1 MPFRPYD
8 QNQSFLFPPH
18 LNDWVTDDHP
28 ARVCSELVDK
38 LRIAGFKNAAV
49 EGRPR
54 YDTRMMLKVLLW
66 AYANGIRASRK
77 IEDRLRSDVVFMWLS
92 GRQTPDFRTVCDF
105 RQCNEAAIDRL
116 FAEVI
121 VLAKALGLVR
131 LGILAL
137 DGTKVRAN
145 AGVGSFKT
153 VKGWRKALVEA
164 RQKVAE
170 ILAEAEAQD
179 RADDEKYGRDK
190 RGDELPEE
198 LRDARARVARIE
210 KVLATVGE
218 NEAES
223 LKVSSTDTD
232 ARFMHT
238 QSGSMPAFNAQVVVT
253 EDQLIVHADVTTE
266 PIDRNQLAPAL
277 EGVEGNTGAKP
288 DKVLAD
294 AGYKSGPN
302 LRLLEEAKVDGY
314 LPETEERNIGKDK
327 RNHPDLYGKTAF
339 RYDKEQDCYIC
350 PAGQVLGPKTRKRI
364 KTRYGGHET
373 TVYRAPRGV
382 CLVCPQRDQCTK
394 VRTKAGRTIDRD
406 DYEEERLRMR
416 AKLVTKEGRV
426 IYAKRKCTVEP
437 TIGQLKIVNRLV
449 QFLLRG
455 ILGVKIEF
463 KWAAI
468 AHNLLKLT
476 RKVLAGEAKPALAT

>member
-1 MPFRPYD
+1 MPFLPYD
-8 QNQSFLFPPH
+8 QNQSYLFPPH
-18 LNDWVTDDHP
+18 LNDWVTDAHP
-28 ARVCSELVDK
+28 ARVFSDLIDK

-54 YDTRMMLKVLLW
+54 FDTRMMLKVLLW
-66 AYANGIRASRK
+66 AYANGVRASRK
-77 IEDRLRSDVVFMWLS
+77 IEDRLDSDVVFMWLS
-92 GRQTPDFRTVCDF
+92 GRSTPDFHTICDF
-105 RQCNEAAIDRL
+105 RRCNEAAIDRL

-121 VLAKALGLVR
+121 VLAKALKMLR
-131 LGILAL
+131 LGLLAL
-137 DGTKVRAN
+137 DGTKVRAS
-145 AGVGSFKT
+145 AGVGSFKK

-210 KVLATVGE
+210 KVLAAVGE

-253 EDQLIVHADVTTE
+253 EDQFIVHADVTTE

-277 EGVEGNTGAKP
+277 EGVERNVGVRP
-288 DKVLAD
+288 DKLLAD

-327 RNHPDLYGKTAF
+327 RNYPDLYGKTAF

-350 PAGQVLGPKTRKRI
+350 PAGQVLRPKTKKRI
-364 KTRYGGHET
+364 KTRSGGHET

-394 VRTKAGRTIDRD
+394 VRTKAGRSIDRD

-416 AKLVTKEGRV
+416 AKLATKEGRA
-426 IYAKRKCTVEP
+426 IYAKRKCMVEP

-468 AHNLLKLT
+468 AHNLMKLT
-476 RKVLAGEAKPALAT
+476 RKVLAREAKPALAM